1 MAHTPTLLRSD
12 AALVPTRADRRKSRS
27 EESGDVIGCVLGGN
41 SASPGANRRRG
52 HPGISGQL
60 GLLRPLHL
68 VILALLSSADGRTDP
83 VVWRIRAGEPAGCA
97 GI

>member
-41 SASPGANRRRG
+41 SASPGADRRRG
-52 HPGISGQL
+52 HPGISEQL

-68 VILALLSSADGRTDP
+68 VVLALLSSTHAGTDP
-83 VVWRIRAGEPAGCA
+83 AVWGIRSGEPARCA
-97 GI
+97 GV